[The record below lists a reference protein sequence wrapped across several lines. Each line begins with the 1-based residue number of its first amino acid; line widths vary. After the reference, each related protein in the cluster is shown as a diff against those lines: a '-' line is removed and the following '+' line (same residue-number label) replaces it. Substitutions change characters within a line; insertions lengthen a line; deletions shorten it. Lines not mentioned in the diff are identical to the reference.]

1 MTWIPSNT
9 VFTMLSSIISEGSPT
24 ATTRPPARTESTAW
38 LKATLET
45 AVTTAE

>member
-9 VFTMLSSIISEGSPT
+9 VFTMLRSIISEGRPT